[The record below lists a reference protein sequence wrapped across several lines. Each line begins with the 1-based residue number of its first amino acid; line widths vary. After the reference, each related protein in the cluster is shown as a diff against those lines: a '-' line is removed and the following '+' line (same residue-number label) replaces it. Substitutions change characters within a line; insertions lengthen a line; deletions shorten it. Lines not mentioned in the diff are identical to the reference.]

1 MANHKVKMTHPQ
13 LPGVV
18 IERPRSAV
26 PVHMASG
33 WMPEDKPAPKPVTLA
48 DSGAAQ
54 DAAEDA
60 KSTTTKRKE
69 S

>member
-1 MANHKVKMTHPQ
+1 MADKVKMTHPQ

-26 PVHMASG
+26 HVHMASG
-33 WMPEDKPAPKPVTLA
+33 WVPEDKSAAKSTK

-54 DAAEDA
+54 DAAEGA
-60 KSTTTKRKE
+60 KSTTHRTAKE